1 MRTTNLN
8 FTTIDL
14 GSNTELVTRVSYN
27 GAITTQ
33 KQNYR
38 IGDYGELSSDLT
50 AVKTSSLRW
59 TFFHNGFDGFS
70 FFDGSGDLIIES

>member
-38 IGDYGELSSDLT
+38 IGDYVELSSDLMV
-50 AVKTSSLRW
+50 AKTSSLRR
-59 TFFHNGFDGFS
+59 TFFLDWFDGFC
-70 FFDGSGDLIIES
+70 FFDGSGDLITES